1 MTTSSAA
8 PRLLI
13 IGGGL
18 AGLSAGCYALRS
30 GFRPTIV
37 EHNGT
42 LGGVCTAWQRGAYT
56 IDGCIHWLT
65 GGAFSRIYDELTIL
79 QRVPLRTLEQYASYE
94 QVDTGVQVAIT
105 RDLDALTRA
114 LTDLSP
120 EDGKELQRLR
130 DGARAFVELGP
141 PIDAAA
147 LTPLRERLRSLWEA
161 RGAATTFLHFRGS
174 IGDWARQRLHGA
186 ALRRFFTR
194 IAPESAPGVFLL
206 MLLGYLERGYLSR
219 PIGGTA
225 AFRDAL
231 VDAYRGAGGEVI
243 QPATVDEI
251 LVEGDRA
258 QGVRLDDGR
267 ILRSDYVLST
277 SSLPE
282 TVLQLLGGRYDAAT
296 TRSRLET
303 WKLVDPIVLV
313 SFGVEQPYRQF
324 PGLRFIDGVP
334 RVEVGGKVNEC
345 LYVRVCNDD
354 PCFAPAGHSVVQVML
369 QTDYEWWA
377 TRGTRYDAEK
387 DAVAEAALTAL
398 APHFDGLRAAVRLRD
413 VATPLTYWS
422 TARSWRGAFE
432 GWLPTTDA
440 VFAHPSKTLAGL
452 KGLYMAGQWL
462 EPGGGVPTAVL
473 SGRQA
478 VQLLCADA
486 ALPFVTRAPGAGA
499 EPPA

>member
-1 MTTSSAA
+1 MTTSSVG

-30 GFRPTIV
+30 GFRPTII
-37 EHNGT
+37 EHNGA

-65 GGAFSRIYDELTIL
+65 GGAFSRLYDELGIL
-79 QRVPLRTLEQYASYE
+79 QRVPLRTLEQFATYE
-94 QVDTGVQVAIT
+94 QIGMGVDIAIT
-105 RDLDALTRA
+105 RDLDALVRA

-120 EDGKELQRLR
+120 EDGEELTRLR
-130 DGARAFVELGP
+130 DGARTFAELAP
-141 PIDAAA
+141 PIDAAEVA
-147 LTPLRERLRSLWEA
+147 TLRERLRSLWDA
-161 RGAATTFLHFRGS
+161 RGAATTFLHFRQS
-174 IGDWARQRLHGA
+174 VGDWARERLHGA
-186 ALRRFFTR
+186 QLRRFFAR
-194 IAPESAPGVFLL
+194 IAPESAPALFLL

-219 PIGGTA
+219 PVGGTA

-231 VDAYRGAGGEVI
+231 VEAYRSAGGELI
-243 QPATVDEI
+243 LPATAQEI
-251 LVEGDRA
+251 WVEAGRA
-258 QGVRLDDGR
+258 QGVRLADGT

-277 SSLPE
+277 ASLPE
-282 TVLQLLGGRYDAAT
+282 TVLQLLGGSYDART
-296 TRSRLET
+296 TRDRLT
-303 WKLVDPIVLV
+303 SWKLFNPIALV
-313 SFGVEQPYRQF
+313 SFGVEQPYAQF

-334 RVEVGGKVNEC
+334 PLEVGGKSNEC

-377 TRGTRYDAEK
+377 TLGSRYPAEK
-387 DAVAEAALTAL
+387 EAVAEAALAAL
-398 APHFDGLRAAVRLRD
+398 EPHFDGFRAAVRMRD

-422 TARSWRGAFE
+422 MARSWRGAYE
-432 GWLPTTDA
+432 GWLPTVDA
-440 VFAHPSKTLAGL
+440 VFSHPSKTLAGL
-452 KGLYMAGQWL
+452 KGLYLAGQWL
-462 EPGGGVPTAVL
+462 EPGGGVPMAVL

-486 ALPFVTRAPGAGA
+486 ALPFSARPAPAA
-499 EPPA
+499 